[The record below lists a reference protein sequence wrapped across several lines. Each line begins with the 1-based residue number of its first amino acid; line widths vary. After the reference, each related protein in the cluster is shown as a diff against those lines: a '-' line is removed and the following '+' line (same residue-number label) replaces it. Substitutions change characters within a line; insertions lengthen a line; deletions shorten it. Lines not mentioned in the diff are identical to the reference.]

1 MLVSLAKEP
10 TVKVGLMMGAEHVH
24 FTLGGEYLSPGDQV
38 WPAGDYVA
46 SVQSDGTVAITEESG
61 RVVYAAPECQL
72 TPVHQTDALFTL
84 RGITIGIGFHWQRQ
98 EDQQFNGT
106 LLLRMDDQRRL
117 LVINEIGV
125 EAYLTSVIASE
136 MSATAHPELLKA
148 HAIISRSWLLAQLA
162 PWKVPRA
169 KAAVSHTQNEH
180 ELIRWYDKEDH
191 TQFDI
196 CADDHCQRYQGRAK
210 ATAVAIFEAINNT
223 RGQVLSYAG
232 ELCDARFSKSCG
244 GFTEVYRAAWED
256 VDVPYLQAVYDGE
269 DFPAQF
275 ALPLSDEANAT
286 QWIRLAPPAF
296 CHTQQRDILTRI
308 LPSFDQETADFYR
321 WQARLQQ
328 DELQALLKQKL
339 ALDFGAIK
347 ALEPVER
354 GASGR
359 LVRLRI
365 VGEKRTLILGK
376 ELEIRRA
383 FSNSHLYSSALV
395 IEPGTVQNG
404 APVHFTLHGAGW
416 GHGVGLCQIGA
427 ALIAERGYDFTQ
439 ILCHY
444 YRGAQLFALYRGSL

>member
-1 MLVSLAKEP
+1 MELLTKEP
-10 TVKVGLMMGAEHVH
+10 TVKVGLMTGAEGVR
-24 FTLGGEYLSPGDQV
+24 FTLNGEYLSAGEQV
-38 WPAGDYVA
+38 WPAGDYLAEANGKVI
-46 SVQSDGTVAITEESG
+46 VTEESG
-61 RVVYAAPECQL
+61 RVVYAERECRL
-72 TPVHQTDALFTL
+72 RPVHQTGASFTL
-84 RGITIGIGFHWQRQ
+84 RGVTIGLDFHWQRQ
-98 EDQQFNGT
+98 EDQQFSGA
-106 LLLRMDDQRRL
+106 LVLRVAATGRL
-117 LVINEIGV
+117 LVINEVGV
-125 EAYLTSVIASE
+125 EDYLASVIASE

-162 PWKVPRA
+162 PWKVQRVKP
-169 KAAVSHTQNEH
+169 AASQTLNEH

-210 ATAVAIFEAINNT
+210 ATAPAVFEAINHT
-223 RGQVLSYAG
+223 RGQVLSCAG

-244 GFTEVYRAAWED
+244 GFTEAYRAAWED

-269 DFPAQF
+269 LFPAQF
-275 ALPLSDEANAT
+275 ALPLSDEANAA
-286 QWIRLAPPAF
+286 QWIRRTPPAF
-296 CHTQQRDILTRI
+296 CHTQQRGILTRI
-308 LPSFDQETADFYR
+308 LPRFDQETADFYR
-321 WQARLQQ
+321 WRVRLQQ

-347 ALEPVER
+347 SLEPVER

-365 VGEKRTLILGK
+365 VGAKRTLVVGK

-383 FSNSHLYSSALV
+383 LSSSHLYSSALV

-404 APVHFTLHGAGW
+404 APAHYTLHGAGW

-427 ALIAERGYDFTQ
+427 ALLAERGRDFTQ
-439 ILCHY
+439 ILRHY
-444 YRGAQLFALYRGSL
+444 YREAQLFVLYRGSL

>member
-1 MLVSLAKEP
+1 MLESLAKEP
-10 TVKVGLMMGAEHVH
+10 TVKVGLMTGPERVR
-24 FTLGGEYLSPGDQV
+24 FTLATEYLSPGDQV

-46 SVQSDGTVAITEESG
+46 SVQNDGAVVITEESG
-61 RVVYAAPECQL
+61 RVVYAAPKCQL
-72 TPVHQTDALFTL
+72 RPVHQTDASFTL
-84 RGITIGIGFHWQRQ
+84 RGITIGIDFHWQRQ
-98 EDQQFNGT
+98 EDQQFNGA
-106 LLLRMDDQRRL
+106 LILRTDERRRL

-169 KAAVSHTQNEH
+169 KPASSQTQNEH
-180 ELIRWYDKEDH
+180 ELVRWYDKEDH

-210 ATAVAIFEAINNT
+210 ATAAAVFDAINST
-223 RGQVLSYAG
+223 RGQVLSHAG
-232 ELCDARFSKSCG
+232 DLCDARFSKSCG
-244 GFTEVYRAAWED
+244 GLTEVYRTAWED

-275 ALPLSDEANAT
+275 ALPLSDEANAA
-286 QWIRLAPPAF
+286 QWIRQAPPAF
-296 CHTQQRDILTRI
+296 CHTQERDILTRI

-321 WQARLQQ
+321 WQVRLQQ

-347 ALEPVER
+347 TLEAVER

-365 VGEKRTLILGK
+365 VGERRALVLGK

-383 FSNSHLYSSALV
+383 LSNSHLYSSALV

-427 ALIAERGYDFTQ
+427 ALMAERGYDFTQ
-439 ILCHY
+439 ILRHY
-444 YRGAQLFALYRGSL
+444 YRGAQLFALY